1 MNKIFKL
8 ITSISFLFFS
18 INAALSEENFFNEAL
33 KMYQNE
39 KYEDARFMLERNI
52 VFNPKDAKSY
62 LYLAKIY
69 NHEEDQNKEEYNLET
84 TLLIEPNNEEAILML
99 MKIALKKSNYS
110 KVNDLSQTFIKVCKK
125 LCDENNEIQK
135 SLKNIEPATMSL
147 DQNLNKILIIDFGSQ
162 FTQLIARRIR
172 ELGVF
177 SEIVSHKKIKIKHID
192 KSIKG
197 IILSGGPLN
206 VYEINKYSF
215 DKKIINLSIPILG
228 ICFGHQILSKLN
240 GGRVKQ
246 SKHREFGLA
255 NIYKKNES
263 LLIKNFFNKQKSKK
277 VWMSHADQVSKLP
290 KNFKVIASSTNS
302 KFAIVENKLNK
313 FYGIQFHPEVTHT
326 ENGKKLISNFI
337 FLICKIK
344 RNWSSKDQKIQLI
357 KEVKDQVG
365 SEKVIC
371 ALSGGVDSSVVAQL
385 LNKAIGKKLYCI
397 FVNTGLLRKNEEVQV
412 VQTFK
417 KRLKINLIYVNA
429 EKEFLKKLHNVSD
442 PEKKRKI
449 IGNLFIKIFERYAKK
464 IKNVKF
470 LAQGTLYP
478 DLIESRSVTGS
489 QTSKIKSHH
498 NVGGLPK
505 KMKLKLVEPLKFLFK
520 DEVRKLG
527 LELNLNKDIISR
539 HPFPGPGL
547 AIRMPGL
554 ITNEKIKILKEADY
568 YFIQAL
574 RDHGLY
580 HKIWQAYAALLPVK
594 TVGVM
599 GDNRTY
605 EYLCLL
611 RAITSEDGMTADFYE
626 FKKSFMETISNK
638 IVNSIRGINRVVY
651 DITSKPPSTI
661 ELE

>member
-1 MNKIFKL
+1 
-8 ITSISFLFFS
+8 
-18 INAALSEENFFNEAL
+18 
-33 KMYQNE
+33 
-39 KYEDARFMLERNI
+39 
-52 VFNPKDAKSY
+52 
-62 LYLAKIY
+62 
-69 NHEEDQNKEEYNLET
+69 
-84 TLLIEPNNEEAILML
+84 
-99 MKIALKKSNYS
+99 
-110 KVNDLSQTFIKVCKK
+110 
-125 LCDENNEIQK
+125 
-135 SLKNIEPATMSL
+135 MSL
-147 DQNLNKILIIDFGSQ
+147 DQNLGKILIVDFGSQ
-162 FTQLIARRIR
+162 FTQLIARRVR
-172 ELGVF
+172 EIGVF
-177 SEIVSHKKIKIKHID
+177 SEIVSHKKIKVKNID
-192 KSIKG
+192 NTIKG

-206 VYEINKYSF
+206 VYQINKYSF
-215 DKKIINLSIPILG
+215 DKKILQLNIPVLG

-240 GGRVKQ
+240 GGKVKQ

-255 NIYKKNES
+255 NIYKKNNS
-263 LLIKNFFNKQKSKK
+263 LLTANFFKKSNTKK
-277 VWMSHADQVSKLP
+277 VWMSHADQVSKIP
-290 KNFKVIASSTNS
+290 KNFKVVASSTNS
-302 KFAIVENKLNK
+302 KFAIVEDKIKN
-313 FYGIQFHPEVTHT
+313 FYGVQFHPEVTHT
-326 ENGKKLISNFI
+326 ENGKKLISNFV

-344 RNWSSKDQKIQLI
+344 KNWSSKDQKLQLI
-357 KEVKDQVG
+357 KDVRSQVG
-365 SEKVIC
+365 SSKVIC

-417 KRLKINLIYVNA
+417 KRLKMNLIYVNA
-429 EKEFLKKLHNVSD
+429 EKEFLKKLANVSD

-478 DLIESRSVTGS
+478 DLIESKSVTGS

-505 KMKLKLVEPLKFLFK
+505 RMKLKLVEPLKFLFK

-527 LELNLNKDIISR
+527 LELNLSNEIISR

-547 AIRMPGL
+547 AIRMPGV
-554 ITNEKIKILKEADY
+554 ITKEKIKILKEADY

-626 FKKSFMETISNK
+626 FKKSFMQIISNK

-651 DITSKPPSTI
+651 DVTSKPPSTI

>member
-1 MNKIFKL
+1 
-8 ITSISFLFFS
+8 
-18 INAALSEENFFNEAL
+18 
-33 KMYQNE
+33 
-39 KYEDARFMLERNI
+39 
-52 VFNPKDAKSY
+52 
-62 LYLAKIY
+62 
-69 NHEEDQNKEEYNLET
+69 
-84 TLLIEPNNEEAILML
+84 
-99 MKIALKKSNYS
+99 
-110 KVNDLSQTFIKVCKK
+110 
-125 LCDENNEIQK
+125 
-135 SLKNIEPATMSL
+135 MSL
-147 DQNLNKILIIDFGSQ
+147 DKSFERILIIDFGSQ

-172 ELGVF
+172 EQGVF
-177 SEIVSHKKIKIKHID
+177 SEIISHKKIKNKNINH
-192 KSIKG
+192 SIKG

-215 DKKIINLSIPILG
+215 DKKIIENKIPVMG

-246 SKHREFGLA
+246 SKHREFGIA
-255 NIYKKNES
+255 NIYKKRDS
-263 LLIKNFFNKQKSKK
+263 LLTKNFFGIKKTTK

-290 KNFKVIASSTNS
+290 KNFNVIASSQNS
-302 KFAIVENKLNK
+302 KFAIVENKSKK
-313 FYGIQFHPEVTHT
+313 FYGVQFHPEVTHT
-326 ENGKKLISNFI
+326 ENGKKIISNFI
-337 FLICKIK
+337 FSICKIK
-344 RNWSSKDQKIQLI
+344 RNWSSKDQKIKLI
-357 KEVKDQVG
+357 KDIRDQVG
-365 SEKVIC
+365 NNKVIC
-371 ALSGGVDSSVVAQL
+371 GLSGGVDSSVVAQL
-385 LNKAIGKKLYCI
+385 LNKAIGKNLYCI
-397 FVNTGLLRKNEEVQV
+397 FVNTGLLRKNEEKEV
-412 VQTFK
+412 VSTFK

-429 EKEFLKKLHNVSD
+429 EKEFIKKLTNISD

-449 IGNLFIKIFERYAKK
+449 IGKLFIKIFDKYAKK
-464 IKNVKF
+464 IKKVKF

-478 DLIESRSVTGS
+478 DLIESKSVTGS

-527 LELNLNKDIISR
+527 LELKLSKEIISR

-547 AIRMPGL
+547 AIRMPGI
-554 ITNEKIKILKEADY
+554 ITKDKIKILKEADY

-574 RDHGLY
+574 KKHNLY
-580 HKIWQAYAALLPVK
+580 HNIWQAYAALLPVK

-626 FKKSFMETISNK
+626 FKKSFIQEISNK

>member
-1 MNKIFKL
+1 
-8 ITSISFLFFS
+8 
-18 INAALSEENFFNEAL
+18 
-33 KMYQNE
+33 
-39 KYEDARFMLERNI
+39 
-52 VFNPKDAKSY
+52 
-62 LYLAKIY
+62 
-69 NHEEDQNKEEYNLET
+69 
-84 TLLIEPNNEEAILML
+84 
-99 MKIALKKSNYS
+99 
-110 KVNDLSQTFIKVCKK
+110 
-125 LCDENNEIQK
+125 
-135 SLKNIEPATMSL
+135 MSL
-147 DQNLNKILIIDFGSQ
+147 DNILNKVLIIDFGSQ

-177 SEIVSHKKIKIKHID
+177 SEIISHKKVNIKNINN
-192 KSIKG
+192 SIKG

-206 VYEINKYSF
+206 VYQIKKYSF
-215 DKKIINLSIPILG
+215 DKRIIENKIPVLG

-240 GGRVKQ
+240 GGKVKQ

-255 NIYKKNES
+255 SIYKKKES
-263 LLIKNFFNKQKSKK
+263 LLTKNFFDKKNITK

-290 KNFKVIASSTNS
+290 KNFNVVASSQNS
-302 KFAIVENKLNK
+302 KFAIVEDVSKK
-313 FYGIQFHPEVTHT
+313 FYGVQFHPEVTHT
-326 ENGKKLISNFI
+326 KKGKKLISNFI
-337 FLICKIK
+337 FKICRVKK
-344 RNWSSKDQKIQLI
+344 NWSSKDQKAKLI
-357 KEVKDQVG
+357 YDVRNQIG
-365 SEKVIC
+365 NSKVIC

-385 LNKAIGKKLYCI
+385 LNKAIGKKLFCI
-397 FVNTGLLRKNEEVQV
+397 FVNTGLLRKNEEKQV
-412 VQTFK
+412 VKTFK
-417 KRLKINLIYVNA
+417 KKLKINLIYVNA
-429 EKEFLKKLHNVSD
+429 EKEFLKRLNNVSD

-449 IGNLFIKIFERYAKK
+449 IGNLFIQIFERYAKK
-464 IKNVKF
+464 IQDVKF

-478 DLIESRSVTGS
+478 DLIESKSVTGS

-527 LELNLNKDIISR
+527 FELNLSKEIISR

-547 AIRMPGL
+547 AIRMPGI
-554 ITNEKIKILKEADY
+554 ITKEKIKILKEADY
-568 YFIQAL
+568 YFIQASKK
-574 RDHGLY
+574 HKLY
-580 HKIWQAYAALLPVK
+580 NKIWQAYAALLPVK

-626 FKKSFMETISNK
+626 FKKSFTQEISNK

>member
-1 MNKIFKL
+1 
-8 ITSISFLFFS
+8 
-18 INAALSEENFFNEAL
+18 
-33 KMYQNE
+33 
-39 KYEDARFMLERNI
+39 
-52 VFNPKDAKSY
+52 
-62 LYLAKIY
+62 
-69 NHEEDQNKEEYNLET
+69 
-84 TLLIEPNNEEAILML
+84 
-99 MKIALKKSNYS
+99 
-110 KVNDLSQTFIKVCKK
+110 
-125 LCDENNEIQK
+125 
-135 SLKNIEPATMSL
+135 MSL
-147 DQNLNKILIIDFGSQ
+147 DLNLDKILIIDFGSQ

-177 SEIVSHKKIKIKHID
+177 SELISHKKIKSSQIK
-192 KSIKG
+192 SNIKG

-206 VYEINKYSF
+206 VYQLDKNLF
-215 DKKIINLSIPILG
+215 DKKILKLGIPILG
-228 ICFGHQILSKLN
+228 ICFGHQILSKFN
-240 GGRVKQ
+240 GGKVKQ

-255 NIYKKNES
+255 TIYKKHYS
-263 LLIKNFFNKQKSKK
+263 QLIKNFFNKKNKK
-277 VWMSHADQVSKLP
+277 VWMSHADQVSRLP
-290 KNFKVIASSTNS
+290 KSFRVIASSENS
-302 KFAIVENKLNK
+302 KFAIVESKIEN
-313 FYGIQFHPEVTHT
+313 FFGVQFHPEVTHT
-326 ENGKKLISNFI
+326 ENGKKIISNFI

-344 RNWSSKDQKIQLI
+344 RNWSAKDQKIKLI
-357 KEVKDQVG
+357 EEVKEQVG
-365 SEKVIC
+365 SNKVIC

-397 FVNTGLLRKNEEVQV
+397 FVNTGLLRKYEEIQV
-412 VQTFK
+412 VKTFK
-417 KRLKINLIYVNA
+417 KKLKINLIYVNA
-429 EKEFLKKLHNVSD
+429 EKEFLKKLKDVSD

-449 IGNLFIKIFERYAKK
+449 IGNLFIKIFERYSKK
-464 IKNVKF
+464 IRNVKF

-478 DLIESRSVTGS
+478 DLIESKSVTGS

-505 KMKLKLVEPLKFLFK
+505 RMKLKLVEPLKFLFK

-527 LELNLNKDIISR
+527 LELNLSKEIISR

-547 AIRMPGL
+547 AIRMPGV
-554 ITNEKIKILKEADY
+554 ITSEKIRILKEADY
-568 YFIQAL
+568 YFIKAL
-574 RDHGLY
+574 KEHGLY

-611 RAITSEDGMTADFYE
+611 RAITSEDGMTADFFE
-626 FKKSFMETISNK
+626 FKKSFSQMISNK

>member
-1 MNKIFKL
+1 
-8 ITSISFLFFS
+8 
-18 INAALSEENFFNEAL
+18 
-33 KMYQNE
+33 
-39 KYEDARFMLERNI
+39 
-52 VFNPKDAKSY
+52 
-62 LYLAKIY
+62 
-69 NHEEDQNKEEYNLET
+69 
-84 TLLIEPNNEEAILML
+84 
-99 MKIALKKSNYS
+99 
-110 KVNDLSQTFIKVCKK
+110 
-125 LCDENNEIQK
+125 
-135 SLKNIEPATMSL
+135 MSL
-147 DQNLNKILIIDFGSQ
+147 DQSLGKILIVDFGSQ
-162 FTQLIARRIR
+162 FTQLIARRVR
-172 ELGVF
+172 EIGVF
-177 SEIVSHKKIKIKHID
+177 SKIVSHKKIKLKDID
-192 KSIKG
+192 QTIKG

-206 VYEINKYSF
+206 VYQINKYSF
-215 DKKIINLSIPILG
+215 DKKILQLSIPVLG

-240 GGRVKQ
+240 GGKVKQ

-255 NIYKKNES
+255 NIYKKNNS
-263 LLIKNFFNKQKSKK
+263 LLITNFFKKNNTKK
-277 VWMSHADQVSKLP
+277 VWMSHADQVSRIP
-290 KNFKVIASSTNS
+290 KNFRIVASSTNS
-302 KFAIVENKLNK
+302 KFAIVEDEIKK
-313 FYGIQFHPEVTHT
+313 FYGVQFHPEVTHT
-326 ENGKKLISNFI
+326 ENGKKIISNFV

-344 RNWSSKDQKIQLI
+344 KNWSSKDQKLQLI
-357 KEVKDQVG
+357 KDVRSQVG
-365 SEKVIC
+365 SDKVIC

-385 LNKAIGKKLYCI
+385 LNKAIGRKLYCI
-397 FVNTGLLRKNEEVQV
+397 FVNTGLLRKNEETQV

-417 KRLKINLIYVNA
+417 KRLKMNLIYVNA
-429 EKEFLKKLHNVSD
+429 EKEFLKKLTNVSD

-478 DLIESRSVTGS
+478 DLIESKSVTGS

-505 KMKLKLVEPLKFLFK
+505 RMKLKLVEPLKFLFK

-527 LELNLNKDIISR
+527 SELHLSNEIISR

-547 AIRMPGL
+547 AIRMPGV
-554 ITNEKIKILKEADY
+554 ITNEKIKILKEADH

-626 FKKSFMETISNK
+626 FKKSFMQTISNK

-651 DITSKPPSTI
+651 DVTSKPPSTI

>member
-1 MNKIFKL
+1 
-8 ITSISFLFFS
+8 
-18 INAALSEENFFNEAL
+18 
-33 KMYQNE
+33 
-39 KYEDARFMLERNI
+39 
-52 VFNPKDAKSY
+52 
-62 LYLAKIY
+62 
-69 NHEEDQNKEEYNLET
+69 
-84 TLLIEPNNEEAILML
+84 
-99 MKIALKKSNYS
+99 
-110 KVNDLSQTFIKVCKK
+110 
-125 LCDENNEIQK
+125 
-135 SLKNIEPATMSL
+135 MSL
-147 DQNLNKILIIDFGSQ
+147 NQNLFKIIIIDFGSQ

-177 SEIVSHKKIKIKHID
+177 SEIISHKKIKNKDID
-192 KSIKG
+192 NSIRG

-206 VYEINKYSF
+206 VYQINKYSF
-215 DKKIINLSIPILG
+215 DKKIINLNIPILG

-255 NIYKKNES
+255 NIYKKSES
-263 LLIKNFFNKQKSKK
+263 LLTKNFFNKKKSKR

-290 KNFKVIASSTNS
+290 KDFKVVASSLNS
-302 KFAIVENKLNK
+302 KFAIVENKQKK

-337 FLICKIK
+337 FLVCKMK
-344 RNWSSKDQKIQLI
+344 RNWSPKDQKIQLI
-357 KEVKDQVG
+357 KEVKNQVG

-385 LNKAIGKKLYCI
+385 LNKAIGNKLYCI
-397 FVNTGLLRKNEEVQV
+397 FVNTGLLRKNEELQV
-412 VQTFK
+412 IQTFK

-464 IKNVKF
+464 IKDVKF

-478 DLIESRSVTGS
+478 DLIESKSVTGS

-505 KMKLKLVEPLKFLFK
+505 KMNLKLVEPLKFLFK

-527 LELNLNKDIISR
+527 LELNLSKDIISR

-547 AIRMPGL
+547 AIRMPGV

-626 FKKSFMETISNK
+626 FKKSFMQTISNK

-651 DITSKPPSTI
+651 DVTSKPPSTI